1 MSELE
6 RINFHA
12 GIVNGLFPFVD
23 RNGGVHGWCVYVGVY
38 VLGESS
44 KINPRPVGGDGLKLG
59 AYRDW
64 LTSFHCL
71 LRTVS

>member
-12 GIVNGLFPFVD
+12 GIVNIHSPLWTEMEV
-23 RNGGVHGWCVYVGVY
+23 CVVGVY

-64 LTSFHCL
+64 FTLSIAF

>member
-1 MSELE
+1 M
-6 RINFHA
+6 
-12 GIVNGLFPFVD
+12 D

-64 LTSFHCL
+64 FTLSIAF